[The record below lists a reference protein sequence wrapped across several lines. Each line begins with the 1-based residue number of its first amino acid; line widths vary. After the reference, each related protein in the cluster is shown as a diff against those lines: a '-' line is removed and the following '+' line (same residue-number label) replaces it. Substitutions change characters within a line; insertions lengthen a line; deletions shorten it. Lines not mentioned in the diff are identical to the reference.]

1 MFWNWGRPT
10 HRAATPADRDALHTL
25 TRQEQRVHVH
35 LDWRP
40 VEDWLGQAP
49 FGLVERGQRLLAALA
64 CPPGPPDTAW
74 IRLLAFVNNVD
85 PLSLW
90 KLLWPP
96 ASEQLRAQQVGVV
109 AALSI
114 EDWIDPLLLAA
125 KFERT
130 HAVVVLARRGELALE
145 RHRPAEIIRPARL
158 SDHAAI
164 VAADTAAFE
173 SPWQLTPD
181 MLEIAMRL
189 ADYLTVAE
197 INGQIVGY
205 QLTTAS
211 AGGGHL
217 GRLAV
222 RPGSQGH
229 GIGTGLVTDLLAHYQ
244 AQGAH
249 HVTVNTQD
257 NNRASLSVYR
267 RLGFELTGEA
277 FPVYQLRLTK

>member
-1 MFWNWGRPT
+1 MFWNWGRLT
-10 HRAATPADRDALHTL
+10 YRAATPTDRNALHAL

-40 VEDWLGQAP
+40 VEDWLGESP

-74 IRLLAFVNNVD
+74 IRLLAFENNVE
-85 PLSLW
+85 PLALW

-96 ASEQLRAQQVGVV
+96 ALEQLRARRVEVA

-114 EDWIDPLLLAA
+114 EAWIDPLLRSA

-130 HAVVVLARRGELALE
+130 HAVVVLARRGERPLE
-145 RHRPAEIIRPARL
+145 QRRRDVAIRPARL
-158 SDHAAI
+158 SDHTAI
-164 VAADTAAFE
+164 IATDTAAFE
-173 SPWQLTPD
+173 APWQLTAE
-181 MLEIAMRL
+181 MLELAMTS
-189 ADYLTVAE
+189 ADYLTIAE
-197 INGQIVGY
+197 LNGQIVGY

-222 RPGSQGH
+222 LPGSQGR
-229 GIGTGLVTDLLAHYQ
+229 GIGSALVSDLLAYYQ

-257 NNRASLSVYR
+257 TNLASLRVYQ
-267 RLGFELTGEA
+267 RLGFERTGEA
-277 FPVYQLRLTK
+277 FPVYQLRLTA

>member
-1 MFWNWGRPT
+1 MFWNWGRLT
-10 HRAATPADRDALHTL
+10 YRAATPADRTALHTL

-40 VEDWLGQAP
+40 VDDWLGESP
-49 FGLVERGQRLLAALA
+49 FGLVERGQHLLGALA

-74 IRLLAFVNNVD
+74 IRLLAFENKAD
-85 PLSLW
+85 PPALW

-96 ASEQLRAQQVGVV
+96 ALEQLHARRVEVV

-114 EDWIDPLLLAA
+114 EDWIDPLLLSA

-130 HAVVVLARRGELALE
+130 HAVVVLARRGELPLE
-145 RHRPAEIIRPARL
+145 KRQPTVAIRPAQL
-158 SDHAAI
+158 SDHPAI
-164 VAADTAAFE
+164 IAADTSAFE
-173 SPWQLTPD
+173 SPWQLTAE
-181 MLEIAMRL
+181 MLELAMGL

-197 INGQIVGY
+197 VNGQIVGY

-222 RPGSQGH
+222 VPGSQGR
-229 GIGTGLVTDLLAHYQ
+229 GIGTALVTDLLAHYQ
-244 AQGAH
+244 TLGAH
-249 HVTVNTQD
+249 YVTVNTQD
-257 NNRASLSVYR
+257 TNKASLSLYQ

-277 FPVYQLRLTK
+277 FPVYQYQLAT